1 MSVQWF
7 PGHMTKA
14 KKDFEKNLKFNDMV
28 IEVIDARIPEASKNP
43 MLNQII
49 KQRQKPH
56 LKVLNKSDIADPK
69 VTEQW
74 LSFFNAEKNT
84 SALAISSKSKK
95 DKNKIKEA
103 ALKLVPHRGTSIK
116 PLRAM
121 IIGVPN
127 VGKSTLINMLSER
140 KIAKTGDVPAVTQM
154 QQRILVADD
163 FIITDTPGMMWPKIE
178 DEVQGYYLAASNTIG
193 INAYDEIETALFL
206 LDNLKEN
213 YKQALQDR
221 YQLENI
227 ECEKKS
233 EILLEVIALN
243 KKLLSK
249 GNQVDLLKAAITL
262 IQDYRHQKLGN
273 ISLEKPNKS

>member
-74 LSFFNAEKNT
+74 LQFFNAEKNT

-221 YQLENI
+221 YQLENV

>member
-69 VTEQW
+69 VTELW
-74 LSFFNAEKNT
+74 LRFFNAEKNT

-103 ALKLVPHRGTSIK
+103 ALKLVPHRGSSMK

-178 DEVQGYYLAASNTIG
+178 NEVQGYYLAASNTIG

-213 YKQALQDR
+213 YKKALQDR
-221 YQLENI
+221 YQLE
-227 ECEKKS
+227 ETDCLKKS
-233 EILLEVIALN
+233 EILLEVIASN

-273 ISLEKPNKS
+273 ISLEKPN

>member
-221 YQLENI
+221 YQLENV

>member
-74 LSFFNAEKNT
+74 LRFFNAEKNT

-221 YQLENI
+221 YQLKNI

>member
-1 MSVQWF
+1 
-7 PGHMTKA
+7 MTKA
-14 KKDFEKNLKFNDMV
+14 KKDFEKNLKFNDVV

-69 VTEQW
+69 VTELW
-74 LSFFNAEKNT
+74 LRFFNAEKNT

-103 ALKLVPHRGTSIK
+103 ALKLVPHRGSSMK

-178 DEVQGYYLAASNTIG
+178 NEVQGYYLAASNTIG

-213 YKQALQDR
+213 YKKALQDR
-221 YQLENI
+221 YQLE
-227 ECEKKS
+227 ETDCLKKS
-233 EILLEVIALN
+233 EILLEVIASN

-273 ISLEKPNKS
+273 ISLEKPN

>member
-69 VTEQW
+69 VTELW
-74 LSFFNAEKNT
+74 LRFFNAEKNT

-103 ALKLVPHRGTSIK
+103 ALKLVPHRGSSMK

-178 DEVQGYYLAASNTIG
+178 NEVQGYYLAASNTIG

-213 YKQALQDR
+213 YKKALQDR
-221 YQLENI
+221 YQLE
-227 ECEKKS
+227 ETDCLKKS

-273 ISLEKPNKS
+273 ISLEKPN

>member
-1 MSVQWF
+1 
-7 PGHMTKA
+7 MTKA

>member
-74 LSFFNAEKNT
+74 LQFFNAEKNT

>member
-74 LSFFNAEKNT
+74 LRFFNAEKNT

>member
-14 KKDFEKNLKFNDMV
+14 KKDFEKNLKFNDVV

-69 VTEQW
+69 VTELW
-74 LSFFNAEKNT
+74 LRFFNAEKNT

-103 ALKLVPHRGTSIK
+103 ALKLVPHRGSSMK

-178 DEVQGYYLAASNTIG
+178 NEVQGYYLAASNTIG

-213 YKQALQDR
+213 YKKALQDR
-221 YQLENI
+221 YQLE
-227 ECEKKS
+227 ETDCLKKS
-233 EILLEVIALN
+233 EILLEVIASN

-273 ISLEKPNKS
+273 ISLEKPN

>member
-56 LKVLNKSDIADPK
+56 LKVLNKSDIADSK

-74 LSFFNAEKNT
+74 LQFFNAEKNT

-221 YQLENI
+221 YQLKNI

>member
-74 LSFFNAEKNT
+74 LRFFNAEKNT

-221 YQLENI
+221 YQLENV